1 LRISAGQR
9 RVNLLRATATAS
21 VGNGTD
27 RRNLADSRRKST
39 WERSHPAIDTQL
51 TRLDALGSVPK
62 RALNRPEERQAM
74 SHTKRFLV
82 VTVAAVTALGMVGAC
97 SKNTEA
103 APSADGQITLV
114 VDTFGDFGYKAL
126 AEQYEAA
133 HPNIKVELRSV
144 QKLDDYKPKLT
155 QWLAA
160 GSGAGDVVALEEGI
174 LNEFKTQPQNFVNLL
189 DQGAGELG
197 ANFLPWKWELGRAG
211 ADGPL
216 IGLGTDVGGLAVC
229 YRKDLFAKAKL
240 PTDRAEVSKLWPT
253 WEQFI
258 ATGKQ
263 FTAAK
268 TGATGFVDSVT
279 TSFSAMLS
287 QAGETNFYDRDD
299 KLIADSNPV
308 VKQSWDTAM
317 SMVAEGISAR
327 IPTWS
332 KDWEAGFKNGGF
344 AVTMCPSWMLGIIK
358 TNSGAANAGK
368 WDVAAVPG
376 GGGNWGGSWLAVPAQ
391 TKHPKEAYELAK
403 FLTTPESHIA
413 AFKEAG
419 PLPSSPKA
427 LDDPAFLALKNDY
440 FSNAP
445 VGEIFGAGAKSLK
458 PVVLG
463 PKHQAVKERAFEPAM
478 QAVEQGKLSPDK
490 AWQEALSSAAK
501 EAK

>member
-1 LRISAGQR
+1 
-9 RVNLLRATATAS
+9 
-21 VGNGTD
+21 
-27 RRNLADSRRKST
+27 
-39 WERSHPAIDTQL
+39 
-51 TRLDALGSVPK
+51 
-62 RALNRPEERQAM
+62 M
-74 SHTKRFLV
+74 SQTKRFLA

-97 SKNTEA
+97 SKNA
-103 APSADGQITLV
+103 DDAKPAADGQIKLV

-126 AEQYEAA
+126 VAQYQQE
-133 HPNIKVELRSV
+133 HPNVKVELRSV

-155 QWLAA
+155 QYLAA

-189 DQGAGELG
+189 DQGAADLQG
-197 ANFLPWKWELGRAG
+197 NFLPWKWELGRVG

-240 PTDRAEVSKLWPT
+240 PTDRDAVSKLWPT
-253 WEQFI
+253 WDEFI
-258 ATGKQ
+258 TTGKK
-263 FTAAK
+263 FGAAN
-268 TGATGFVDSVT
+268 TGAKGFVDSVT

-287 QAGETNFYDRDD
+287 QAGDTNFYDKDN

-308 VKQSWDTAM
+308 VRQAWET
-317 SMVAEGISAR
+317 SMKMVSEGVSAKV
-327 IPTWS
+327 PTWS
-332 KDWEAGFKNGGF
+332 KDWEAGFKNGSF

-368 WDVAAVPG
+368 WDVASVPG
-376 GGGNWGGSWLAVPAQ
+376 GGGNWGGSWLAVPTQ
-391 TKHPKEAYELAK
+391 SKHPKEAYELAK
-403 FLTTPESHIA
+403 FLTSPEGEVA

-427 LDDPAFLALKNDY
+427 LDDPAFLALTNDY

-445 VGEIFGAGAKSLK
+445 VGKIFGTGAKALK
-458 PVVLG
+458 PIVLG
-463 PKHQAVKERAFEPAM
+463 PKHQAVKERAFEPAL
-478 QAVEQGKLSPDK
+478 QAVEQGKLTPDK
-490 AWQEALSSAAK
+490 AWQQAQKSAVK